1 MRALGIRKA
10 FSCRDR
16 KERVKAI
23 KAFVSARFTET
34 HLPTRFTRYAE
45 LKLLTK
51 NNKYF
56 LSHDLV
62 MKGYKTQGV
71 SRISQKYECFYSR
84 EAFECFEA
92 IVRGM
97 FENKLVCLDSMT
109 DEQICKAESYIAE
122 MNSPE

>member
-10 FSCRDR
+10 FSYRDR

-23 KAFVSARFTET
+23 KAFVSAKFTEIYV
-34 HLPTRFTRYAE
+34 PSRFVRFAE
-45 LKLLTK
+45 LKSLTK

-56 LSHDLV
+56 LSHDVTL
-62 MKGYKTQGV
+62 KCYKRQGV
-71 SRISQKYECFYSR
+71 SRITQKYECFYSR

-97 FENKLVCLDSMT
+97 FENKFVCLDSMT

-122 MNSPE
+122 SNSPE